1 MRRRTSRICRGAIGL
16 FVLLCATSAAPAR
29 AQVQLDSLFTN
40 GGVLQQGMKVPIFG
54 TGTPNDD
61 VFVTLQDQR
70 ASTKVDADGRWRVEL
85 QPLRAG
91 GPYQMTVTAD
101 KAIQLRMLMV
111 GEVWIVAGGTNM
123 QWLVMRSEGY
133 GGVIT
138 HTGNK
143 DLRLFTSKRE
153 GALEPEFT
161 NDALWHSAGAAS
173 VGTFSAVGYFFGRS
187 LLPHLK
193 VPGEPN
199 LKVPVGLI
207 SCNHFESTI
216 ESWISREAL
225 KDSPELKDSLEKPIN
240 SYQTRSP
247 TVLFNGMVHP
257 LTQYAVRGV
266 LWYHGE
272 NEIDRAYEYRFGLS
286 TMIADWR
293 KHWNRPDL
301 PFVIVQQTP
310 YKITSKTYKESK
322 LAELRDSQWHV
333 SRQVPNTV
341 LVVTTDC
348 GDQFDLHPPQKEP
361 VGRRASLA
369 ARGLV
374 YGEKFAYQGPT
385 YVSTRFVRN
394 EAIVRFDNIG
404 GGLEAKGDEL
414 TGFFVAGSDNTF
426 YTAKAEIKDDTVVVT
441 STQVAVPVAV
451 RYAWADFPTG
461 NLQNKEGLPASPFR
475 TDNYHLTSQPK
486 EAQ

>member
-1 MRRRTSRICRGAIGL
+1 MRRRTSRTWWPAIGL
-16 FVLLCATSAAPAR
+16 FGLLCAASAGPAA
-29 AQVQLDSLFTN
+29 AQVQLDPLFTN

-61 VFVTLQDQR
+61 VLVTLQDQR
-70 ASTKVDADGRWRVEL
+70 AATQVDADGRWRVEL
-85 QPLRAG
+85 EPLTPG
-91 GPYQMTVTAD
+91 GPFQMTVTGG
-101 KAIQLRMLMV
+101 KLIHFRMMMV

-123 QWLVMRSEGY
+123 QWQVLRSEGF

-138 HTGNK
+138 HPGNK
-143 DLRLFTSKRE
+143 ELRLFTAKRE
-153 GALEPEFT
+153 GAVEPQFST
-161 NDALWHSAGAAS
+161 DALWHTAGAAS
-173 VGTFSAVGYFFGRS
+173 VGTFSAIGYYFGRA
-187 LLPHLK
+187 LQPH
-193 VPGEPN
+193 V
-199 LKVPVGLI
+199 KVPVGLI

-225 KDSPELKDSLEKPIN
+225 KESPELKAALEKPIN

-247 TVLFNGMVHP
+247 TVLFNGMVRP

-266 LWYHGE
+266 VWYHGE
-272 NEIDRAYEYRFGLS
+272 NEFERAYDYRFGLA
-286 TMIADWR
+286 TLIADWR

-301 PFVIVQQTP
+301 PFVIIQQTP
-310 YKITSKTYKESK
+310 YKITSKVYKESK

-333 SRQVPNTV
+333 SRQVPGTA
-341 LVVTTDC
+341 LVVTTDY

-374 YGEKFAYQGPT
+374 YEEKTTFQGPT

-404 GGLEAKGDEL
+404 GGLAAKDDEL
-414 TGFFVAGSDNTF
+414 IGFFVAGSDRVF
-426 YTAKAEIKDDTVVVT
+426 HPAKAVIKDDTVIVT
-441 STQVAVPVAV
+441 STEVAVPEAV
-451 RYAWADFPTG
+451 RYGWADFPTG

-475 TDNYHLTSQPK
+475 TDNYRLSSQPK
-486 EAQ
+486 EAN